1 MKYTIENVTAA
12 VQKANEA
19 AQQAG
24 VDFATKYPDD
34 FGTCGFA
41 VVCGLSGRKRTLVKI
56 LEEIGALGSK
66 WGGRQGYTLNVKA
79 PVHAERYSQQNM
91 GYYEVY
97 HRAFCEVLNEE
108 LGLELH
114 LHTWVD

>member
-1 MKYTIENVTAA
+1 MKYTVENVTSA

-24 VDFATKYPDD
+24 LEFAARYPND

-56 LEEIGALGSK
+56 LDEIGVLGSQ
-66 WGGRQGYTLNVKA
+66 WGGRQGYTVKVIS
-79 PVHAERYSQQNM
+79 PVHEGRYAQQNI

-97 HRAFCEVLNEE
+97 NEAFCAVLNKE
-108 LGLELH
+108 LELDLYVH
-114 LHTWVD
+114 SWVD